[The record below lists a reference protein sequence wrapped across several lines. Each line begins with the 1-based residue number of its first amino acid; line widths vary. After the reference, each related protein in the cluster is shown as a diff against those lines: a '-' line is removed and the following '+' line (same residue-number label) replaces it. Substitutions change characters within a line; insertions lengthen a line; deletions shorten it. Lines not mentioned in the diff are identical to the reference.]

1 MGNEQI
7 RGISGGE
14 RKRVAIG
21 MDLLH
26 DPRLIF
32 MDEPTSG
39 LDAFQALNVMSAL
52 KDLAIEK
59 GRTIIASVHQ
69 PRSSIYALID
79 QLVLL
84 SGGRLVYAG
93 AGQGACSSHFAALGE
108 PVPKD
113 FNPADHFLD
122 IISVDYRTPKLMEST
137 KERIEKLAKG
147 VAQAT
152 VPIVGLD
159 ANAGLEK
166 GLVMGMTS
174 SGRGEA
180 EQTSKDASRF
190 WIPFKLLLARTWREQ
205 TRDTTTLT
213 IKYVM
218 QTFFSLLFGVVYL
231 RMASDQTSI
240 QDRTGIL
247 FFQAM
252 NQAFGSAIGISKIIP
267 QQLKVVS
274 RERAARMYTPLPY
287 TSPRF
292 WSPCPWS
299 SCLGSYTARSSI
311 T

>member
-1 MGNEQI
+1 
-7 RGISGGE
+7 
-14 RKRVAIG
+14 
-21 MDLLH
+21 
-26 DPRLIF
+26 
-32 MDEPTSG
+32 
-39 LDAFQALNVMSAL
+39 
-52 KDLAIEK
+52 
-59 GRTIIASVHQ
+59 
-69 PRSSIYALID
+69 
-79 QLVLL
+79 
-84 SGGRLVYAG
+84 
-93 AGQGACSSHFAALGE
+93 
-108 PVPKD
+108 
-113 FNPADHFLD
+113 
-122 IISVDYRTPKLMEST
+122 
-137 KERIEKLAKG
+137 
-147 VAQAT
+147 
-152 VPIVGLD
+152 
-159 ANAGLEK
+159 
-166 GLVMGMTS
+166 MGMTS

-231 RMASDQTSI
+231 RMARDQTSI

-299 SCLGSYTARSSI
+299 SSRGSCTARSSI